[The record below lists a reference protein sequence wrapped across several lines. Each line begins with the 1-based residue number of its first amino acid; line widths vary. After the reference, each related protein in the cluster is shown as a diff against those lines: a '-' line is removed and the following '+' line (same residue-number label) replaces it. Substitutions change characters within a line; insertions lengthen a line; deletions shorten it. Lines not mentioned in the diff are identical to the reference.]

1 MSSISFLC
9 SSRDCKWAE
18 LEKFTFIGDAWASIS
33 VSLAVNGRLSD
44 GWSRFND
51 LVTTRLRDGALDCLN
66 RHGSDQDAVEIAWVP
81 GAFEL
86 PVVAQKLAKTG
97 RFDVVICL
105 GAIIRSDTPHFDY
118 VAGEASKGIARVS
131 LDTGIPI
138 TFGIITA
145 DSVDQAIQRAGVKT
159 GNRGWDAAMNAIEM
173 ASLMSSIE

>member
-1 MSSISFLC
+1 MVQKIHEGKLS
-9 SSRDCKWAE
+9 A
-18 LEKFTFIGDAWASIS
+18 
-33 VSLAVNGRLSD
+33 NGKHFAIVV
-44 GWSRFND
+44 SRFND

-97 RFDVVICL
+97 RFDVVIRL